1 MKKIVLT
8 LFSISL
14 LFLIGCSSIE
24 KDNRVRISG
33 IIVACKA
40 SPQLRKDYLV
50 QKVNNEQISQL
61 VAYTIQE
68 CLKDE

>member
-1 MKKIVLT
+1 MKRIVLA

-33 IIVACKA
+33 IIIACKA
-40 SPQLRKDYLV
+40 SP
-50 QKVNNEQISQL
+50 
-61 VAYTIQE
+61 
-68 CLKDE
+68 

>member
-1 MKKIVLT
+1 MKRIGLT

-33 IIVACKA
+33 IVAACKA